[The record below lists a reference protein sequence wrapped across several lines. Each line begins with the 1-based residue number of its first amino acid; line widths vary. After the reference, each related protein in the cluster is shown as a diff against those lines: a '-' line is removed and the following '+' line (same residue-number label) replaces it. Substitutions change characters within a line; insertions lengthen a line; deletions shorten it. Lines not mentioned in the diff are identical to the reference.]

1 MAPTIKLDTLKSQ
14 GPVGI
19 VKGNVTDFWYKEK
32 SPVIFPPTGYPMQQD
47 RMYFEKQQGLLSCLL
62 DQTSMMLV
70 FLTFTIPII
79 VYPHQQHLPFIGFQ
93 PFRILPFEDLID
105 CSFR

>member
-14 GPVGI
+14 GPAGS
-19 VKGNVTDFWYKEK
+19 VKRNVRK